1 MYNLK
6 AECYVLF
13 EAWLNPIAW
22 EPAFQRSLRSCS
34 KEFREEPGNI
44 AVLAEQQQQ
53 HVLECQKITNNTYKK
68 KKTQRSEISV
78 PFYLWKD
85 ARVLLTENIL

>member
-13 EAWLNPIAW
+13 EALLNTIAW
-22 EPAFQRSLRSCS
+22 EPAFQRSLRNCS
-34 KEFREEPGNI
+34 KEFREEPGYI
-44 AVLAEQQQQ
+44 AVFAEQQQQ

-68 KKTQRSEISV
+68 TQRSESSV